1 MPTNLNRGIGMP
13 HDYLRRAPEEQ
24 IIKLITNA
32 VMRQAQNLIAFCE
45 HCDPENSEFLF
56 DSLLDRVTGSDPRKT
71 EYLLEVPARCPNC
84 RRDVFEK
91 TLVVPHFL

>member
-1 MPTNLNRGIGMP
+1 VP
-13 HDYLRRAPEEQ
+13 HEYFHWVPEEQ
-24 IIKLITNA
+24 IILLITDTT
-32 VMRQAQNLIAFCE
+32 VRHAQSLIAFCE

-56 DSLLDRVTGSDPRKT
+56 DNILDRVTGSDPMKT

-84 RRDVFEK
+84 RQDVFEK

>member
-1 MPTNLNRGIGMP
+1 MAHEYFPRV
-13 HDYLRRAPEEQ
+13 PEEQ
-24 IIKLITNA
+24 IIILITDS
-32 VMRQAQNLIAFCE
+32 VMRRAQNLIAFCE
-45 HCDPENSEFLF
+45 NCDPENAEFLF
-56 DSLLDRVTGSDPRKT
+56 DNLLDRITGSDPMKT